1 MYWYACHNMLIA
13 AWLDNNVFDRFILHR
28 WIRLIWNAQQSRIH
42 YGMNK
47 HIWMLEN
54 KLSRFGQC
62 STLRF
67 LCSCFMIMPK
77 YATTV
82 ATSVREKNKI
92 LLNFKRYIGT
102 LEHICIH
109 LIWYKQF
116 GGKNYSQTYIW
127 FFFAYFIQW

>member
-13 AWLDNNVFDRFILHR
+13 AWLDNYVFDRFILHR
-28 WIRLIWNAQQSRIH
+28 WIWLIWNVQQSRIL
-42 YGMNK
+42 YGINK

-67 LCSCFMIMPK
+67 
-77 YATTV
+77 
-82 ATSVREKNKI
+82 SVRALWFCRNMQRQWRQAHESKNKI
-92 LLNFKRYIGT
+92 LFNFKRYIGT

-116 GGKNYSQTYIW
+116 GGKNYSQTYI
-127 FFFAYFIQW
+127 FSFFAYFIQW